1 MEDFYGTLKA
11 ATDEDKAV
19 LDQARS
25 LSSAEGDKA
34 SASQQRSH
42 LGAFLD
48 PIPPGARFT
57 VERVAVALS
66 TICSPCRPQL

>member
-25 LSSAEGDKA
+25 LSSSIVSIGTEK
-34 SASQQRSH
+34 
-42 LGAFLD
+42 
-48 PIPPGARFT
+48 
-57 VERVAVALS
+57 
-66 TICSPCRPQL
+66 